1 MKNRDDVVWGLL
13 FGTLLLATGLYLF
26 GYIALTTRFSPQAT
40 LTDIM
45 AHWPQLQAAP
55 SFKGIRGE
63 LGGRQLP
70 DHIDLGK
77 LPKAGVVWPCSGQEE
92 AAQVCYLN
100 ADFSQPVAGVGI
112 DIAQDYQGKY
122 VFIMRKEATR

>member
-13 FGTLLLATGLYLF
+13 ISLLVVAAGVYSFLYVTHSLS
-26 GYIALTTRFSPQAT
+26 GVPRAT
-40 LTDIM
+40 LTDVA

-55 SFKGIRGE
+55 SFRGIRGE